1 MLPFDQVPINRALGI
16 RLVRAGDDGGEV
28 QLEDCSSCTQEDG
41 VVHGGI
47 LTTLADTAAV
57 YAILPALPKGKRM
70 TSIEF
75 KMNFF
80 RPGLAEQGA
89 LTARSTLLKRGRKV
103 NVCESEVHQGDRLLA
118 KGTFTYLI
126 FEDPG
131 DRRRPHPSPE

>member
-1 MLPFDQVPINRALGI
+1 MFSFDETPINRTLGI
-16 RLVRAGDDGGEV
+16 KLLRSGSEGGEV
-28 QLEDCSSCTQEDG
+28 CMEDCSDHTQEGG

-57 YAILPALPKGKRM
+57 YAILPDLPEGKRM

-80 RPGLAEQGA
+80 RPGLASGGP
-89 LTARSTLLKRGRKV
+89 LLGRSSLLKRGRKV
-103 NVCESEVHQGDRLLA
+103 NVCEAEVLQDDRLLA

-126 FEDPG
+126 FADE
-131 DRRRPHPSPE
+131 S